1 MLPTCS
7 QEAALLNKT
16 PSLARIKGMKHIL
29 SKAVISVCTALTI
42 GLFFACKTTTPSP
55 KKPSTPPAKEKE
67 TRLDLWQHRA
77 ELRNY
82 IKNEEGK
89 TYTYRDGN
97 VENITLGEWNSG
109 YCFHSLKIGD
119 DYSVI
124 EKKLKPDFE
133 LAYKLQSFTKGFI
146 YMEKSRKKH
155 YLEISLDEK
164 NRVYL
169 INYQYDH
176 VYSLD

>member
-1 MLPTCS
+1 LHKKLAVARIVIMRKTLSTA
-7 QEAALLNKT
+7 AALFLMAMAT
-16 PSLARIKGMKHIL
+16 
-29 SKAVISVCTALTI
+29 
-42 GLFFACKTTTPSP
+42 GLFFGCKTTSSGS
-55 KKPSTPPAKEKE
+55 KKPTTTTPVKKEA
-67 TRLDLWQHRA
+67 RLDLWKHRK
-77 ELRNY
+77 ELKNY
-82 IKNEEGK
+82 IRNEEGK
-89 TYTYRDGN
+89 TYTYRKGQ

-109 YCFHSLKIGD
+109 YCFHSLNIGD

-133 LAYKLQSFTKGFI
+133 LAYKLQSITKGFI
-146 YMEKSRKKH
+146 YMEKNGENH
-155 YLEISLDEK
+155 FLEINLDDK